1 MSQHLNTEHS
11 YSVMKKKVGKVNY
24 VILRLLEIMT
34 NLLLTSLE
42 DRLPFKHF
50 GRDRT
55 FKLQRFKQACSVT

>member
-42 DRLPFKHF
+42 DFPLSILEGIEPLSFSALSKP
-50 GRDRT
+50 
-55 FKLQRFKQACSVT
+55 AE